1 VCDESQS
8 AGGASDGADGGLY
21 QDSAFTYMLPPGW
34 TVPTGGEGPD
44 NINLVDSSGGV
55 VAYQFTSSQNLPF
68 SSP

>member
-1 VCDESQS
+1 
-8 AGGASDGADGGLY
+8 
-21 QDSAFTYMLPPGW
+21 MLPPGW